1 MLNTLQ
7 LFGSK
12 DWMTWPFSSGLVP
25 ALNVN
30 FILAS
35 ILRRIRLPEPP
46 PPMVIPS
53 PSLTVTPDTLPD
65 IGKYPFLDVVS

>member
-7 LFGSK
+7 PFGSK

-25 ALNVN
+25 VLNVN

-35 ILRRIRLPEPP
+35 ILRRLRLSEPS
-46 PPMVIPS
+46 MVIPL
-53 PSLTVTPDTLPD
+53 SLSTVTPDMLPD